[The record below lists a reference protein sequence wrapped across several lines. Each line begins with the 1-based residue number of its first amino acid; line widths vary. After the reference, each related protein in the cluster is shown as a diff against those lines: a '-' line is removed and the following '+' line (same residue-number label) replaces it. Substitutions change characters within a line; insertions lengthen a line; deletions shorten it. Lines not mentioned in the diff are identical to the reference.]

1 METTLPGMA
10 ENPPLAPPVA
20 PVGPGA
26 SAAAAA
32 ASPAAAVT
40 APLFGGFRGG
50 RKRKDGLAPGSSEA
64 IEADREK
71 DRLRKERQRSRS
83 VEPPA
88 LPAAGAA
95 GVAGQAQ
102 AAAGAVGDGAGVE
115 GVPVLAW
122 DAKMLAP
129 LFEQLIPTVEDL
141 TVHQVAVR
149 AAKCRLPPD
158 IVREI
163 EAEAKWSAPARKAL
177 ELSAP
182 QVAARL
188 LNKTGISAENQPEVI
203 FFTAISAILAG
214 QVMTLKRLDKLA
226 AIANVPTTKP
236 GQPAPGVK
244 PAP

>member
-1 METTLPGMA
+1 M
-10 ENPPLAPPVA
+10 A

-32 ASPAAAVT
+32 SPAAKVT

-244 PAP
+244 PQP

>member
-1 METTLPGMA
+1 MQAAGGSPVVNVRVSPTTGKAYRFAMEETRFA
-10 ENPPLAPPVA
+10 APDTGEDLSTVEGVWQA
-20 PVGPGA
+20 NFD
-26 SAAAAA
+26 
-32 ASPAAAVT
+32 SP
-40 APLFGGFRGG
+40 
-50 RKRKDGLAPGSSEA
+50 EA

-71 DRLRKERQRSRS
+71 ERVRKERQRSRP

-203 FFTAISAILAG
+203 FFTAISSILAG

-244 PAP
+244 PQP

>member
-102 AAAGAVGDGAGVE
+102 AAAGAVGVGNAKVTKVTRAGNQRLRKGSTERLSGYVVDRCAAWLRVTNKGATIGLY
-115 GVPVLAW
+115 G
-122 DAKMLAP
+122 
-129 LFEQLIPTVEDL
+129 
-141 TVHQVAVR
+141 
-149 AAKCRLPPD
+149 RL
-158 IVREI
+158 
-163 EAEAKWSAPARKAL
+163 
-177 ELSAP
+177 
-182 QVAARL
+182 RL
-188 LNKTGISAENQPEVI
+188 WASCLLCCHFGFSFSKS
-203 FFTAISAILAG
+203 
-214 QVMTLKRLDKLA
+214 
-226 AIANVPTTKP
+226 
-236 GQPAPGVK
+236 
-244 PAP
+244 